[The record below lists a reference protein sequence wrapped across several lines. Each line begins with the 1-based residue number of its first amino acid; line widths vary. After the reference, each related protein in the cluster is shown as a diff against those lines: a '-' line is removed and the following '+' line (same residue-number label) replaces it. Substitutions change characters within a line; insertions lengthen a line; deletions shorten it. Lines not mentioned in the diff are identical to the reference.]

1 MGAAMQRL
9 AKFMLAAGLVLAMA
23 TAQAAGITL
32 NAVRVGAKDV
42 AATAK
47 FYQTA
52 FGMFEVQRISQ
63 PNMLE
68 IMLNFGANADAAK
81 ANQGSQVV
89 IMQRAADDGT
99 DTMAHVIF
107 TVKDAAAVVKAAKAA
122 GAKVEREPFQY
133 GTTGIWIGMLIDPA
147 GNHIE
152 LLQYPAAK

>member
-1 MGAAMQRL
+1 MKSL
-9 AKFMLAAGLVLAMA
+9 ARIILAAGAILTMA
-23 TAQAAGITL
+23 TAQAGVTL

-42 AATAK
+42 ASTAK

-52 FGMFEVQRISQ
+52 FGMFEVQRIAQ

-68 IMLNFGANADAAK
+68 IMLNFGATAEAAK
-81 ANQGSQVV
+81 SNKGSQVV
-89 IMQRAADDGT
+89 IMQRAADDGS
-99 DTMAHVIF
+99 DTLAHVIF
-107 TVKDAAAVVKAAKAA
+107 TVTDAAATVKAAKAA

-133 GTTGIWIGMLIDPA
+133 GTTGMWIGMLIDPA

>member
-1 MGAAMQRL
+1 
-9 AKFMLAAGLVLAMA
+9 MLAASAVLVMA
-23 TAQAAGITL
+23 TAQAGITL

-42 AATAK
+42 ASTAK

-52 FGMFEVQRISQ
+52 FGMFEVQRIAQ

-68 IMLNFGANADAAK
+68 IMLNFGATADAAK
-81 ANQGSQVV
+81 ANKGSQVV
-89 IMQRAADDGT
+89 IMQRAADDGS

-107 TVKDAAAVVKAAKAA
+107 TVKDAQAVVKAARAA

-152 LLQYPAAK
+152 LLQFPPAK

>member
-1 MGAAMQRL
+1 MKRL
-9 AKFMLAAGLVLAMA
+9 ARIILAAGAVLAMA
-23 TAQAAGITL
+23 TAQAGISL

-52 FGMFEVQRISQ
+52 FGMFEVQRIAQ

-68 IMLNFGANADAAK
+68 IMLNFGATADAAK
-81 ANQGSQVV
+81 ANKGSQVV
-89 IMQRAADDGT
+89 IMQRAADDGS
-99 DTMAHVIF
+99 DTLAHVIF
-107 TVKDAAAVVKAAKAA
+107 TVTDAAATVKAAKAA

-152 LLQYPAAK
+152 LLQFPAAK

>member
-1 MGAAMQRL
+1 MKSL
-9 AKFMLAAGLVLAMA
+9 ARIMLAASAVLVMA
-23 TAQAAGITL
+23 TAQAGITL

-42 AATAK
+42 ASTAK

-52 FGMFEVQRISQ
+52 FGMFEVQRIAQ

-68 IMLNFGANADAAK
+68 IMLNFGATADAAK
-81 ANQGSQVV
+81 ANKGSQVV
-89 IMQRAADDGT
+89 IMQRAADDGS

-107 TVKDAAAVVKAAKAA
+107 TVTDVAATFKAARAA
-122 GAKVEREPFQY
+122 GAKAEREPFQY

-152 LLQYPAAK
+152 LLQFPAAK